1 MVSVGIDVGG
11 TGVKGV
17 RLGDDRAVVEQ
28 AERPTAAD
36 DPNALVATI
45 IAQARQLG
53 AAPGIPLGIAVA
65 AFLDP
70 ARRVVQF
77 SPNISWSNR
86 PLADEVEQA
95 LGVPVVLEND
105 ANAACFGEYRQGA
118 GRGAHTLAMFTLG
131 TGVGG
136 AIMESGRL
144 LVGSSG
150 IAGELGH
157 IPSVANGRRCGCG
170 LFGCLETI
178 ASGTAIVGRVRELT
192 GRLEASSDEVTELL
206 RADSGLRTDVLTGV
220 ADALANAIVTLR
232 AVVNPDTVIIGG
244 GVMDRS
250 GEALL
255 SVITEGVANR
265 LSEAFYP
272 AVPTVVAA
280 TLGNRAGAIGAAL
293 LAADQTSP
301 TL

>member
-17 RLGDDRAVVEQ
+17 RLGDDGAVVEQ
-28 AERPTAAD
+28 AESPTTAD
-36 DPNALVATI
+36 DPDALVETI

-65 AFLDP
+65 AFVDP
-70 ARRVVQF
+70 TRRVVQF
-77 SPNISWSNR
+77 SPNISWSQR
-86 PLADEVEQA
+86 ALADEVEQA
-95 LGVPVVLEND
+95 LGVGVVLEND

-118 GRGAHTLAMFTLG
+118 GRGAHALAMFTLG

-136 AIMESGRL
+136 AIMESGRT

-157 IPSVANGRRCGCG
+157 IPIVAHGRRCGCG

-178 ASGTAIVGRVRELT
+178 ASGTAIVSRVRELT
-192 GRLEASSDEVTELL
+192 GRVEASSDEVTDLL
-206 RADSGLRTDVLTGV
+206 RADSGLRNDVFEAV
-220 ADALANAIVTLR
+220 ADALTHAILTLR

-244 GVMDRS
+244 GVMERS
-250 GEALL
+250 GDALL
-255 SVITEGVANR
+255 RVLIQGVSDR
-265 LSEAFYP
+265 LDEAFFP
-272 AVPTVVAA
+272 ATPRVVGA
-280 TLGNRAGAIGAAL
+280 TLGNRAGAVGAAL
-293 LAADQTSP
+293 LAAEQASS

>member
-1 MVSVGIDVGG
+1 VVSVGIDVGG
-11 TGVKGV
+11 TGIKGV
-17 RLGDDRAVVEQ
+17 RLDDNGLIVEQ
-28 AERPTAAD
+28 AESPTTAD
-36 DPNALVATI
+36 DPDALVETI

-65 AFLDP
+65 AFVDP
-70 ARRVVQF
+70 DRRVVQF
-77 SPNISWSNR
+77 SPNISWSQR
-86 PLADEVEQA
+86 PLADDVEQA
-95 LGVPVVLEND
+95 LGVGVVLEND
-105 ANAACFGEYRQGA
+105 ANATCFGEYRQGA
-118 GRGAHTLAMFTLG
+118 GRGASTLAMFTLG

-136 AIMESGRL
+136 AIMESGQI

-157 IPSVANGRRCGCG
+157 IPSVAHGRRCGCG

-192 GRLEASSDEVTELL
+192 GQLDATSDEVTEML
-206 RADSGLRTDVLTGV
+206 RADSALRDEVFVAV
-220 ADALANAIVTLR
+220 ADALSHAIVTLR

-250 GEALL
+250 GDALL
-255 SVITEGVANR
+255 RPVIDRVGAR
-265 LSEAFYP
+265 LGEAFFP
-272 AVPTVVAA
+272 ATPRVVAA

-293 LAADQTSP
+293 LAADQASA